1 MTRRLCSTFYCS
13 RRKGYYCCA
22 DCGFASKNCKG
33 ACLNHPSRCNL
44 VAGSYFDPP
53 KGKRKE
59 ETQ

>member
-1 MTRRLCSTFYCS
+1 MTRRLCSTFYC
-13 RRKGYYCCA
+13 CA
-22 DCGFASKNCKG
+22 DCGFAAKNCKG

-59 ETQ
+59 ETR